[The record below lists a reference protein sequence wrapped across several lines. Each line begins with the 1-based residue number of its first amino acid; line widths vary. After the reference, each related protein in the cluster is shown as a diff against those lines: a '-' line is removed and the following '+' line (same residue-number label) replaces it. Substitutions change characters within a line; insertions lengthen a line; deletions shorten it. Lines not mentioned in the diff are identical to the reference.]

1 MDKPTPKREDGSP
14 PLAVSLDP
22 GRGGAGAS
30 TSEGREVRRAR
41 VRERDQSPGI
51 DWRVE
56 EPRVGGRRLEGWATS
71 ACRM

>member
-1 MDKPTPKREDGSP
+1 MDQPAPKREDGSP
-14 PLAVSLDP
+14 PVAVSLDP
-22 GRGGAGAS
+22 GHGGAGAS
-30 TSEGREVRRAR
+30 EGREVKRTR
-41 VRERDQSPGI
+41 VRERNQSPGT